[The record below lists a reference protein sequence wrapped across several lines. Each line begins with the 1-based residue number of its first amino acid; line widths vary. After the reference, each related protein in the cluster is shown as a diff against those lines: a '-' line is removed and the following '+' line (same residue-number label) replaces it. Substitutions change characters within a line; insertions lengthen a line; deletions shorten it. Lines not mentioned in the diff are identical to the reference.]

1 MTSTG
6 MAGFGVATV
15 ALVLAMRWLGEPAV
29 DASAAAAPAAASRLG
44 SDAAVRTDAALPS
57 TSIAANPFGG
67 SLAAAPVPAARA
79 TTGATASEAE
89 GGSAAFGNAATQQ
102 PAAPRSSAAP
112 AAPAAPVFTATAS
125 SSQDPEPDN

>member
-1 MTSTG
+1 MTTTG

-67 SLAAAPVPAARA
+67 SRAAAPAARA
-79 TTGATASEAE
+79 TTGATAPEAE
-89 GGSAAFGNAATQQ
+89 GGSAAFGNAPTPQST
-102 PAAPRSSAAP
+102 APRSS
-112 AAPAAPVFTATAS
+112 AAPVFTATAS